1 MGKLHVM
8 WIVSQKILF
17 ILGESIQKLLYSYN
31 FSIDLKSFQNKT
43 VKNIWEKMSL
53 EISTSPFCVHNAIEW
68 ECFSPMQ
75 PKEITW
81 SPSRVFPPVR
91 ACMFSSHLTSVTFL
105 ADPSA
110 GGRSAQG
117 HIYLR
122 HLTTARS
129 GEKSQDPLSSA
140 SVLQIWEKEEVQGP
154 MLSPDC
160 LPTPGVSSG
169 PVFLL
174 GNWNCFLWR
183 YRWWYWTNSFLWLC
197 YRSREKRWGMD

>member
-1 MGKLHVM
+1 MRKNVTWNLN
-8 WIVSQKILF
+8 ISILCSQC
-17 ILGESIQKLLYSYN
+17 Y
-31 FSIDLKSFQNKT
+31 
-43 VKNIWEKMSL
+43 WM
-53 EISTSPFCVHNAIEW
+53 
-68 ECFSPMQ
+68 
-75 PKEITW
+75 
-81 SPSRVFPPVR
+81 RVFFPTAAQRDYVEP
-91 ACMFSSHLTSVTFL
+91 LTSVSTCPSLHVLL
-105 ADPSA
+105 APHFCHLPSRPQC